1 MENQDFIK
9 NFIEQLEDHDGSE
22 ITMETE
28 FRKLEVWDSLTG
40 VAVQIMISD
49 NYNATIPDSDFKNA
63 KTLEDLYQL
72 TLRNQ
77 NN

>member
-1 MENQDFIK
+1 METKDFIR
-9 NFIEQLEDHDGSE
+9 NFTEQLEDHDGSE

-40 VAVQIMISD
+40 AAVQIMISD
-49 NYNATIPDSDFKNA
+49 NYNAEIPDSDFKNA

-72 TLRNQ
+72 TLSNQ
-77 NN
+77 NK